1 MQMISEVVF
10 DQNHL
15 TIYHKPDLKQIHLKW
30 KGFATSAQFR
40 EALKFALDIVKNK
53 GVENWLGDLK
63 HMQMI
68 HPQDEDWATNMWF
81 PAIAATGLKKMA
93 IVTSLDYLNNN
104 SVKRM
109 VNTTTTRLSF
119 NARYFID
126 TEQASQWLEEGY

>member
-1 MQMISEVVF
+1 MEMISDVIF

-15 TIYHKPDLKQIHLKW
+15 TIFHKPELKQIHLKW

-40 EALKFALDIVKNK
+40 EALEIALEVVKER

-68 HPQDEDWATNMWF
+68 HPQDEDWATNSWF

-109 VNTTTTRLSF
+109 VNTTSPRF
-119 NARYFID
+119 NFESRYFVD
-126 TEQASQWLEEGY
+126 AEQAAQWLEEGY